1 MHCTY
6 YHKSITTHDGDQGDE
21 VVVMEEED
29 TSREVKTLR
38 STLSIAMK
46 QIEISIASAMF
57 VFGVGEWG
65 SL

>member
-1 MHCTY
+1 M
-6 YHKSITTHDGDQGDE
+6 
-21 VVVMEEED
+21 VVVEEED
-29 TSREVKTLR
+29 TSREVKRLQ

-46 QIEISIASAMF
+46 QIKVSIALAMF